1 MLLNVT
7 VAEQLINDELSK
19 TPPKAY
25 QNACKKKGETRAKLD
40 RSEFEKNC
48 AAQTFEMFA
57 LLIPLQSL
65 EKIAPG
71 PFAKLRAY

>member
-7 VAEQLINDELSK
+7 VAEQSINDELSK
-19 TPPKAY
+19 TP